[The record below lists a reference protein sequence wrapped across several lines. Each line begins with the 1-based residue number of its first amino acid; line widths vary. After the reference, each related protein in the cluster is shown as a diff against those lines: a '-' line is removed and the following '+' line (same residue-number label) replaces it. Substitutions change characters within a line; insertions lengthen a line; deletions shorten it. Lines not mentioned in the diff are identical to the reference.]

1 MISRVIPNDLKEKTW
16 VHCQQNNMGNR
27 GAFDGSPEQQYTGL
41 LGENMLR
48 ICLGLSPVYNT
59 GFDGGYDLII
69 NRVKIDVKT
78 MGRSV
83 DPKPHYVNNFV
94 GYQKNLDAELFVF
107 CSINKTTNTFWICG
121 IIAKDLFLA
130 TASFFP
136 SGSLRI
142 RSDNSEFRTIAP
154 LYEIQNEHLVEVKE
168 PINIWAY
175 THEYADFLVR

>member
-1 MISRVIPNDLKEKTW
+1 MISK
-16 VHCQQNNMGNR
+16 
-27 GAFDGSPEQQYTGL
+27 
-41 LGENMLR
+41 
-48 ICLGLSPVYNT
+48 
-59 GFDGGYDLII
+59 YD
-69 NRVKIDVKT
+69 
-78 MGRSV
+78 
-83 DPKPHYVNNFV
+83 
-94 GYQKNLDAELFVF
+94 
-107 CSINKTTNTFWICG
+107 
-121 IIAKDLFLA
+121 FLE